1 MKTINRTVVTIIPK
15 KPYIDWANSFDDDG
29 PKLYADTI
37 HATSL
42 LIPENYDEY
51 NYELFMKINYK
62 KIFEEELS
70 SWKKTQMYG
79 QRIETII
86 NLKDGLKLFLQT
98 RFLNSGK
105 VQS

>member
-51 NYELFMKINYK
+51 NYELFVK
-62 KIFEEELS
+62 KTTKRFLRKS
-70 SWKKTQMYG
+70 YHHGWKTQMYG
-79 QRIETII
+79 QRIETIT
-86 NLKDGLKLFLQT
+86 NLKDGLKLFLQI
-98 RFLNSGK
+98 RFSNSGK